1 MTRKVKVGLI
11 GAGKIGRVHAQNL
24 AVRIPEAELLAMS
37 DLFLE
42 ATEKCAADF
51 QLPTFTMI
59 IAPSSR
65 VREVN
70 LFFPPMIMQLS
81 YGACGVGKSVEG
93 HPPHPPRHQ
102 RLLFCHVSKPTYGRS
117 QSSNPSLNALEPKTR
132 MKIARPG
139 GSTKWGA

>member
-1 MTRKVKVGLI
+1 
-11 GAGKIGRVHAQNL
+11 
-24 AVRIPEAELLAMS
+24 MS

-93 HPPHPPRHQ
+93 HPPHPRAISGSFFIAGD
-102 RLLFCHVSKPTYGRS
+102 RRSELLPATQNNNYRKSV
-117 QSSNPSLNALEPKTR
+117 NL
-132 MKIARPG
+132 MV
-139 GSTKWGA
+139 